1 MASVQYNGDYKPML
15 DNVREQLNETAEA
28 WSREEKDR
36 CLNETTMSFR
46 YSNGLLMC
54 IAQPPQ

>member
-1 MASVQYNGDYKPML
+1 ML